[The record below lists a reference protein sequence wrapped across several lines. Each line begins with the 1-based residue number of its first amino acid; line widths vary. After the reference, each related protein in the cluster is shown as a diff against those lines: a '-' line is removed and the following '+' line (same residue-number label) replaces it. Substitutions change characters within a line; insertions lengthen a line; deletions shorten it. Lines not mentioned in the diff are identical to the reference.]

1 MDHVLGQR
9 VIFFGESLEPP
20 IRDLATHL
28 IASNKQLLVVG
39 SSLATFSAFRLVRAM
54 KDQGGR
60 VGLLNVGESRGDP
73 IVDWRVG
80 WDGGAGDVLPKV
92 GEVLLRRSESSG
104 RLQRDPELRDEVAR
118 MLRSGVVKR
127 VGGGSAAA

>member
-1 MDHVLGQR
+1 
-9 VIFFGESLEPP
+9 
-20 IRDLATHL
+20 
-28 IASNKQLLVVG
+28 
-39 SSLATFSAFRLVRAM
+39 M

-80 WDGGAGDVLPKV
+80 WEGGAGDVLPRV
-92 GEVLLRRSESSG
+92 GQVLLERSRVKGSVK
-104 RLQRDPELRDEVAR
+104 QDFALRDEVTR
-118 MLRSGVVKR
+118 MLKSGVVKR